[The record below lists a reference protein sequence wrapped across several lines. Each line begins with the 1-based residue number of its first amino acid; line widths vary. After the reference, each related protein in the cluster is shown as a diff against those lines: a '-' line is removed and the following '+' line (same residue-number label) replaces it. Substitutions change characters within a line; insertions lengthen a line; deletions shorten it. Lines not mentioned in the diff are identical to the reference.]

1 MIPGIDRPAIVST
14 VPGGFEPQSG
24 TSTAAP
30 HVTGLAALL
39 LAHHPAF
46 QGPLRFRS
54 QQRVV
59 ALYGMIRWLCVP
71 YGFGAERT
79 GAGLPRLHGVEQILQ
94 ASPAEAGQRAGST
107 GNGQAAARH
116 PAPEVAVPGM
126 PLSPPIGSVLS
137 PMAAATLAPP
147 VDAAHM
153 PPLYV
158 QPALVAQAWPV
169 QALLE
174 SLRRQ
179 YLGN

>member
-1 MIPGIDRPAIVST
+1 MA
-14 VPGGFEPQSG
+14 
-24 TSTAAP
+24 
-30 HVTGLAALL
+30 
-39 LAHHPAF
+39 
-46 QGPLRFRS
+46 
-54 QQRVV
+54 
-59 ALYGMIRWLCVP
+59 M
-71 YGFGAERT
+71 
-79 GAGLPRLHGVEQILQ
+79 
-94 ASPAEAGQRAGST
+94 
-107 GNGQAAARH
+107 
-116 PAPEVAVPGM
+116 PGM
-126 PLSPPIGSVLS
+126 SLSPPIGSVLG

>member
-1 MIPGIDRPAIVST
+1 
-14 VPGGFEPQSG
+14 
-24 TSTAAP
+24 
-30 HVTGLAALL
+30 
-39 LAHHPAF
+39 
-46 QGPLRFRS
+46 
-54 QQRVV
+54 
-59 ALYGMIRWLCVP
+59 MIRWLCVP

-79 GAGLPRLHGVEQILQ
+79 GAGLPRLHGVEQTLQ
-94 ASPAEAGQRAGST
+94 GSPAEAGQRAGST

-116 PAPEVAVPGM
+116 PAPDVAVRGIS
-126 PLSPPIGSVLS
+126 LSPPIGSVLS
-137 PMAAATLAPP
+137 PMAMAGATLAPP
-147 VDAAHM
+147 VDAAHL